1 MNDRR
6 KQRDGICP
14 KGPQHCARAFASRCN
29 TAEPRQLPTAV
40 EVPTPRDRLDTE
52 RDVVQRRLANFKAIQ
67 EKFQQ
72 DREDTTRGP
81 CLTRGRLNGPLKAA
95 LTAANPRLLAV
106 WSNIF
111 SFELRSS
118 LRTAFRF
125 ARPLTRKPPRL
136 PLTALIWSVAL

>member
-72 DREDTTRGP
+72 DREEYYTRTMSDARATQWTSEG
-81 CLTRGRLNGPLKAA
+81 GANG
-95 LTAANPRLLAV
+95 
-106 WSNIF
+106 S
-111 SFELRSS
+111 
-118 LRTAFRF
+118 
-125 ARPLTRKPPRL
+125 
-136 PLTALIWSVAL
+136 